1 MTTPESAIVAGNG
14 LSQARFSTQSV
25 LERGTANAVMRIAR
39 TVTMARLRTHF
50 ETGVCKIC
58 GNETQYDSRAGRMPV
73 ACEKDACKRK
83 ARRQGRKKRS
93 PNDWVKGGINEE
105 VDTGRS

>member
-73 ACEKDACKRK
+73 SCSKKSCRSQARK
-83 ARRQGRKKRS
+83 MGRTKRS
-93 PNDWVKGGINEE
+93 PIDNFKGE
-105 VDTGRS
+105 